1 VKHFPQRTQRLPGKR
16 RQKKKGIN
24 MAYLELLGY
33 LAGLL
38 TTFSASPQLYYSYT
52 TKDVKSLNLTFMSML
67 IAGLSLWAVY
77 GIVIKSLP
85 IIIFNAIGV
94 MLWIPLYWMKIM
106 SKKKD
111 DDNSK

>member
-1 VKHFPQRTQRLPGKR
+1 
-16 RQKKKGIN
+16 

-33 LAGLL
+33 LAGIL

-52 TKDVKSLNLTFMSML
+52 TKDVKSLNLTFMGML

-77 GIVIKSLP
+77 GLVIKSLP

-94 MLWIPLYWMKIM
+94 MLWIPLYWMKVM
-106 SKKKD
+106 SGKKD
-111 DDNSK
+111 KNDAK

>member
-1 VKHFPQRTQRLPGKR
+1 
-16 RQKKKGIN
+16 

-33 LAGLL
+33 LAGIL

-52 TKDVKSLNLTFMSML
+52 TKDVKSLNLAFMGTL
-67 IAGLSLWAVY
+67 IAGLALWAIY

-85 IIIFNAIGV
+85 IIIFNTIGV

-106 SKKKD
+106 SNKKNGNKW
-111 DDNSK
+111 K

>member
-1 VKHFPQRTQRLPGKR
+1 
-16 RQKKKGIN
+16 

-33 LAGLL
+33 LAGIL

-52 TKDVKSLNLTFMSML
+52 TKDVKSLNLAFMGTL
-67 IAGLSLWAVY
+67 IAGLALWAIY

-85 IIIFNAIGV
+85 IIIFNTIGV

-106 SKKKD
+106 SNKKNGDKW
-111 DDNSK
+111 K

>member
-1 VKHFPQRTQRLPGKR
+1 
-16 RQKKKGIN
+16 

-33 LAGLL
+33 LAGIL

-52 TKDVKSLNLTFMSML
+52 TKDVKSLNLAFMGTL
-67 IAGLSLWAVY
+67 IAGLALWAIY

-85 IIIFNAIGV
+85 IIIFNTIGV

-106 SKKKD
+106 SNKKNRDKW
-111 DDNSK
+111 K

>member
-1 VKHFPQRTQRLPGKR
+1 
-16 RQKKKGIN
+16 

-33 LAGLL
+33 LAGIL

-52 TKDVKSLNLTFMSML
+52 TKDVKSLNLAFMGTL
-67 IAGLSLWAVY
+67 IAGLALWAIY

-85 IIIFNAIGV
+85 IIIFNTIGV

-106 SKKKD
+106 SNKKD
-111 DDNSK
+111 RHKGK

>member
-1 VKHFPQRTQRLPGKR
+1 
-16 RQKKKGIN
+16 

-33 LAGLL
+33 LAGIL

-52 TKDVKSLNLTFMSML
+52 TKDVKSLNLAFMGTL
-67 IAGLSLWAVY
+67 IAGLALWAIY

-85 IIIFNAIGV
+85 IIIFNTIGI

-106 SKKKD
+106 SNKKD
-111 DDNSK
+111 RDKGK

>member
-1 VKHFPQRTQRLPGKR
+1 
-16 RQKKKGIN
+16 

-52 TKDVKSLNLTFMSML
+52 TKDVKSLNLAFMTML

-77 GIVIKSLP
+77 GLVIQSLP
-85 IIIFNAIGV
+85 IILFNTIGV
-94 MLWIPLYWMKIM
+94 ILWIPLYWMKIM
-106 SKKKD
+106 SNKN
-111 DDNSK
+111 DNDNNT

>member
-1 VKHFPQRTQRLPGKR
+1 
-16 RQKKKGIN
+16 

-33 LAGLL
+33 LAGIL

-77 GIVIKSLP
+77 GMIINSLP
-85 IIIFNAIGV
+85 IVIFNTIGV
-94 MLWIPLYWMKIM
+94 MLWIPLYWMKVM
-106 SKKKD
+106 SGKKD
-111 DDNSK
+111 KNDAK

>member
-1 VKHFPQRTQRLPGKR
+1 
-16 RQKKKGIN
+16 

-33 LAGLL
+33 LAGIL

-52 TKDVKSLNLTFMSML
+52 TKDVKSLNLAFMGTL
-67 IAGLSLWAVY
+67 IAGLALWAIY

-85 IIIFNAIGV
+85 IIIFNTIGV

-106 SKKKD
+106 SNKKD
-111 DDNSK
+111 RDKGK

>member
-1 VKHFPQRTQRLPGKR
+1 
-16 RQKKKGIN
+16 

-33 LAGLL
+33 LAGIL

-52 TKDVKSLNLTFMSML
+52 TKDVKSLNLAFMGTL
-67 IAGLSLWAVY
+67 IAGLALWAIY

-85 IIIFNAIGV
+85 IIIFNTIGI

-106 SKKKD
+106 SNKKNRDKWI
-111 DDNSK
+111 